1 MELDRSIYRS
11 IELAQGWNG
20 EIIENQMLFNILDG
34 MLILLATLTFV
45 FVHPWKVTP
54 KRRDVVDEPAA

>member
-1 MELDRSIYRS
+1 MFYRSIYRS

-20 EIIENQMLFNILDG
+20 KIIENQTLFNLLDG

-45 FVHPWKVTP
+45 FVHPWWVTP
-54 KRRDVVDEPAA
+54 KRKDVVEAAA